1 MKRLLLT
8 LACSALLCGAAR
20 AAEPAYRT
28 ECDIAYR
35 SEAPDA
41 YAAERCLLDLY
52 LPTGAEGF
60 ATVIWYHG
68 GGLTGGHKEIPA
80 ALREKGFAVAGINY
94 RLARPRRPLGWCGTS
109 PNTEATRR
117 RSSWRAIRPAATSP
131 Q

>member
-68 GGLTGGHKEIPA
+68 GGLTGGHKGIPH
-80 ALREKGFAVAGINY
+80 
-94 RLARPRRPLGWCGTS
+94 T